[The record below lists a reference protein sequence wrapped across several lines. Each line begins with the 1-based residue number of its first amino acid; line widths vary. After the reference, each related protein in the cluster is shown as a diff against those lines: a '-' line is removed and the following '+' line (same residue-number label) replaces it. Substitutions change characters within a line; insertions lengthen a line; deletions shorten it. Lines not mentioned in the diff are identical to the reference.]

1 MTKSQRGPSWYRIF
15 TRTRIVAAFYL
26 DFSKD
31 STVTVSLFYLLND
44 MLEVNFV
51 STLAWLL
58 LSSVLLPLLL
68 SGVETAWRRPLV
80 FLGSGGWARYSANP
94 PSCGKL
100 WAIRIFNVICCG
112 IVPAVLINAK
122 EEAKAKKE
130 HILEK
135 VKHQYDHPEE
145 AGAEEELHQKLRDTE
160 RYLEESKE
168 ALLTY
173 KRNEL
178 SIENSIQISIQVL
191 MLLLSPTYST
201 FITHSGLQAVFQKDF
216 AVQTEIQSRI
226 ENLSGY
232 ESDGE
237 LSFNLT
243 QWFLVLSILWSMKTI
258 SLTYVKVK
266 AAGKVEVLALP
277 AKLLLAVRS
286 LLVYSVRLSCVV
298 AFFGPFLG
306 LFNVLAHWRAEQ
318 LVLEFKVFNRNQ
330 IFTSPEMSGSL
341 PIDAI
346 YRANYSTTD
355 PEHPSYTL
363 YTQVTL
369 GTSFAFFLV
378 LIVTQ
383 ALVNLLLETK
393 LSREFK
399 EAGWTAK
406 MQHLLESVNRADSF
420 SDWDMGQGSPSEFR
434 RRWWNVM
441 AETIAMIGV
450 QLGTNLALLIPLW
463 VTTWNVHK
471 RHQQLIEVE
480 MVVFKEETE
489 ALELLVML
497 SWAMPLMVVSTSF
510 LDTLLMVL
518 YQKWLHPWR
527 KILAKEKE
535 TPVDSPMPQGLLQ
548 EPQNIAEEEEETC
561 EDAQTPTSQGISK
574 EPAHSSEA

>member
-31 STVTVSLFYLLND
+31 STVTISIFYLLND
-44 MLEVNFV
+44 VLETNFV
-51 STLAWLL
+51 SSLAWLL
-58 LSSVLLPLLL
+58 LSSVLLPLGL

-80 FLGSGGWARYSANP
+80 FLGSGGWARYTANP
-94 PSCGKL
+94 PSSGKL
-100 WAIRIFNVICCG
+100 WAMRVFNVICCG
-112 IVPAVLINAK
+112 IAPAVLINAK
-122 EEAKAKKE
+122 EEAKTKKE
-130 HILEK
+130 QILEK
-135 VKHQYDHPEE
+135 AKKQFDHPEE
-145 AGAEEELHQKLRDTE
+145 AGAEGDLHQQLRDID

-168 ALLTY
+168 TLISY

-178 SIENSIQISIQVL
+178 SIENSIQITVQVL
-191 MLLLSPTYST
+191 MLFLSPMYTS
-201 FITHSGLQAVFQKDF
+201 FFTHSGLQAVFKKDF
-216 AVQTEIQSRI
+216 AIQEKIQSEI

-232 ESDGE
+232 ESSRG

-243 QWFLVLSILWSMKTI
+243 EWFLVMSILWSMKTI
-258 SLTYVKVK
+258 SMTYIKIK
-266 AAGKVEVLALP
+266 AVGKVEVLSLP
-277 AKLLLAVRS
+277 GKLLLAVRS
-286 LLVYSVRLSCVV
+286 LLVYSVRLGCVV
-298 AFFGPFLG
+298 TFFGPFLG
-306 LFNVLAHWRAEQ
+306 LFNVLAHWRAEKI
-318 LVLEFKVFNRNQ
+318 VLDSKVFSHFN
-330 IFTSPEMSGSL
+330 GSL
-341 PIDAI
+341 KLGSSLPLEAI
-346 YRANYSTTD
+346 YRANYSTPD
-355 PEHPSYTL
+355 FPLPPSYKL

-378 LIVTQ
+378 LIGIQ

-393 LSREFK
+393 LSQEFK
-399 EAGWTAK
+399 EARWTTK
-406 MQHLLESVNRADSF
+406 MRHLLESMNRADSF
-420 SDWDMGQGSPSEFR
+420 SDWDMGQGTPSEFR

-489 ALELLVML
+489 AVELLTML

-527 KILAKEKE
+527 RILAKEKA
-535 TPVDSPMPQGLLQ
+535 MPLMVVSTSFLDTLLMVL
-548 EPQNIAEEEEETC
+548 
-561 EDAQTPTSQGISK
+561 
-574 EPAHSSEA
+574 